1 MLPFDRVA
9 VIFNPHSTGTAR
21 ERAEGLRRELAA
33 RAPALPVD
41 LVPTQYAGHA
51 VELSRAAA
59 STGHPLVVSV
69 SGDGGYNEVVNGVMQ
84 SGNTHAVCAVA
95 AAGNAN
101 DHRRATKR
109 APLAESIASGSVSRI
124 DLLRLSVNAPDG
136 DIVRYAH
143 SYIGLGLT
151 PVVAV
156 ELEKGEK
163 GSLREMATVVRSF
176 ARFRP
181 FDIELED
188 GSRQQ
193 LDSLVF
199 ANIAQM
205 AKVATLAQETGTPDD
220 GVFEVIALKHTA
232 KWRILATALKASI
245 SGLGKQPSVT
255 TYRFTTTSPM
265 PLQCD
270 GEVME
275 LAAATAVQVDI
286 ASQALQT
293 VL

>member
-1 MLPFDRVA
+1 M
-9 VIFNPHSTGTAR
+9 
-21 ERAEGLRRELAA
+21 
-33 RAPALPVD
+33 
-41 LVPTQYAGHA
+41 
-51 VELSRAAA
+51 
-59 STGHPLVVSV
+59 
-69 SGDGGYNEVVNGVMQ
+69 
-84 SGNTHAVCAVA
+84 
-95 AAGNAN
+95 
-101 DHRRATKR
+101 
-109 APLAESIASGSVSRI
+109 
-124 DLLRLSVNAPDG
+124 
-136 DIVRYAH
+136 
-143 SYIGLGLT
+143 
-151 PVVAV
+151 VAV

-181 FDIELED
+181 FNIELED

-255 TYRFTTTSPM
+255 TYRFTTIGPM

-275 LAAATAVQVDI
+275 MAAATTVQVDI